1 MYKYSASTGGFYLEA
16 IHGDAV
22 PSDAVDVSEAQH
34 AALIDGQTKGLR
46 IVPGLGG
53 APTLADQPMPT
64 EEERIR
70 ALTVVVQGWLDTTAR
85 GDDFDHIGS
94 AVSYADEPA
103 VPSFQL
109 LGRRYRKWRSVV
121 WAACYQVLDEWRAGE
136 RAEPTAESL
145 LAELPAF
152 DTITVD

>member
-1 MYKYSASTGGFYLEA
+1 MK
-16 IHGDAV
+16 
-22 PSDAVDVSEAQH
+22 
-34 AALIDGQTKGLR
+34 ALVRDGQVVEVFEEVVLVDGR
-46 IVPGLGG
+46 PVPLAERLHPDVLALLVPY
-53 APTLADQPMPT
+53 APPAGTELALPSAEALAAAT
-64 EEERIR
+64 IAR
-70 ALTVVVQGWLDTTAR
+70 LTVVVQQWLDTTAR